1 MPVAINI
8 LDEDI
13 AEAEKLLLPAG
24 KTFDAERRTFI
35 RCLETSDLQAVP
47 GSGKTTALMA
57 KLQIMDRYLPFTD
70 GSGLLVISHTNAAID
85 EINGKL
91 RPYCQHLFS
100 YPNFVGTI
108 QTFVDQFLAIP
119 YFVNLFGT
127 RPISIE
133 QNSYDDAASRFM
145 KAPPKG
151 FTQQQHKM
159 ARHFL
164 IASKCANT
172 LRFMLVNGDV
182 KLVTKVGGSELKIL
196 KPRGNTLPKNYKDWT
211 EPEKQAV
218 VKWIKAFKTRILSD
232 GILCYDDAYFLASC
246 YLHRIPQIKSLL
258 QSRFRYVFVDEMQD
272 MGKHQ
277 YDLLEQLFFDGGK
290 CCSAY
295 QRIGDRNQA
304 IHSDAEV
311 ESVWKDRSLV
321 LTLAK
326 SHRLSASTAK
336 VVGYFAL
343 NKPNGFEIQ
352 GLGSPDI
359 NPHLLI
365 YENDSR
371 TAVVK
376 RFSTILAQL
385 IREGRIQIGPDTLF
399 KAIAWNCEWP
409 EAEETHGPEK
419 LRLVDFCPTFMR
431 VLQESPVHHD
441 CPDSYLRNFD
451 NKAPTLGTI
460 EKSIVNLILKILRL
474 EDARNP
480 KSGRLFTGP
489 SLLKHLRENHSQH
502 YEELKLKLYNWCFAA
517 VDGRTAQILNEVKQA
532 LPEILS
538 VFGKELCN
546 SMPFLAEPPRASI
559 TDDALVTNTLN
570 FDGFDIELGSVHS
583 VKGRTHTATLYLESY
598 FQKDGKG
605 AKAKSYE
612 SQRLADQF
620 LMKALTG
627 KEGLRAKQSAK
638 MVYVGFSRP
647 THLLAFA
654 VHMDRF
660 NHYLNALDQ
669 STWETVRVSP
679 EQPSVSPNLS
689 EANCAVRGI

>member
-1 MPVAINI
+1 MPAAINI

-13 AEAEKLLLPAG
+13 ADAEKLLLPAG

-57 KLQIMDRYLPFTD
+57 KLQILDRYLPFAD

-119 YFVNLFGT
+119 YFVNRFGA

-133 QNSYDDAASRFM
+133 QSSYDDAASRFM
-145 KAPPKG
+145 AAPPKG

-164 IASKCANT
+164 IASNCAAT
-172 LRFMLVNGDV
+172 FRFLLINGEL
-182 KLVTKVGGSELKIL
+182 KLVTQVGGPELKII

-211 EPEKQAV
+211 ESEKQAV
-218 VKWIKAFKTRILSD
+218 AKWLKAFKTRILSD

-290 CCSAY
+290 SCSAY

-304 IHSDAEV
+304 IHSDTEV
-311 ESVWKDRSLV
+311 ENVWKDRSLV

-343 NKPNGFEIQ
+343 NKPNGFEIH

-359 NPHLLI
+359 KPHMLI

-371 TAVVK
+371 TSVVK
-376 RFSTILAQL
+376 RFSSILAQL
-385 IREGRIQIGPDTLF
+385 IRKDRIRIGPDTLF

-409 EAEETHGPEK
+409 DAEETHAPTK
-419 LRLVDFCPTFMR
+419 LRLVDFCPTFTR
-431 VLQESPVHHD
+431 LLQESPINHN
-441 CPDSYLRNFD
+441 CPQSYLRNFD
-451 NKAPTLGTI
+451 SKAPTLGTI

-474 EDARNP
+474 EDVRNQENA
-480 KSGRLFTGP
+480 KHFTGP
-489 SLLKHLRENHSQH
+489 SLLKHLRENHDQH
-502 YEELKLKLYNWCFAA
+502 YNELKLKLYNWSVAA
-517 VDGRTAQILNEVKQA
+517 LKGRTPQILDELKQE

-546 SMPFLAEPPRASI
+546 SMPFLAETPRASM
-559 TDDALVTNTLN
+559 TDDPEVTNTLN

-598 FQKDGKG
+598 FQKDGNG

-620 LMKALTG
+620 LMNALTG
-627 KEGLRAKQSAK
+627 KEGLRVKQSAK

-654 VHMDRF
+654 VHRDRF
-660 NHYLNALDQ
+660 TQYLRDLDP
-669 STWETVRVSP
+669 STWQIVEVNP
-679 EQPSVSPNLS
+679 EHPY
-689 EANCAVRGI
+689 AT

>member
-1 MPVAINI
+1 MPAAINI

-24 KTFDAERRTFI
+24 KTFDDERRAFI
-35 RCLETSDLQAVP
+35 RYLETSDLQAVP

-57 KLQIMDRYLPFTD
+57 KLQILDRYLPFTD
-70 GSGLLVISHTNAAID
+70 GSGILVISHTNAAID
-85 EINGKL
+85 EINAKL
-91 RPYCQHLFS
+91 RPYCQSLFS

-119 YFVNLFGT
+119 YFVNLFGM

-133 QNSYDDAASRFM
+133 QSSYDDAANRFM

-164 IASKCANT
+164 IGSKCAT
-172 LRFMLVNGDV
+172 TFRFMLLNGDV
-182 KLVTKVGGSELKIL
+182 KVVTKVGGIELKIV
-196 KPRGNTLPKNYKDWT
+196 KPRGTTLPKNYKDWK
-211 EPEKQAV
+211 ESEKQDVA
-218 VKWIKAFKTRILSD
+218 KWIKAFKTRILRD

-277 YDLLEQLFFDGGK
+277 YDLLEQLFFDGGR
-290 CCSAY
+290 CSSAY

-343 NKPNGFEIQ
+343 NKPNGFEIH
-352 GLGSPDI
+352 GLGSPEI
-359 NPHLLI
+359 KPHLLI

-371 TAVVK
+371 TAIVK
-376 RFSTILAQL
+376 RFSSLLAQL

-409 EAEETHGPEK
+409 ETEETHAPEK
-419 LRLVDFCPTFMR
+419 LRLVDFCPTFKR
-431 VLQESPVHHD
+431 ALLEPPINHD

-451 NKAPTLGTI
+451 SKAPTLGKI
-460 EKSIVNLILKILRL
+460 EKSILNLILKVLRL
-474 EDARNP
+474 EEARNP
-480 KSGRLFTGP
+480 EGGKHFTGP
-489 SLLKHLRENHSQH
+489 SLLKHLRENHTQQ
-502 YEELKLKLYNWCFAA
+502 YEDLKLRLYNWCFAA
-517 VDGRTAQILNEVKQA
+517 LNGSTAQILDELKQA
-532 LPEILS
+532 LPEILR

-546 SMPFLAEPPRASI
+546 SKPFLAEPPIASV
-559 TDDALVTNTLN
+559 TDDGKVTNSLN
-570 FDGFDIELGSVHS
+570 FDDFDIELGSVHS

-620 LMKALTG
+620 LMSALTG
-627 KEGLRAKQSAK
+627 KEGLRVKQSAK

-654 VHMDRF
+654 VHRDRF
-660 NHYLNALDQ
+660 TQYLRDLDL
-669 STWETVRVSP
+669 STWQIIGVNP
-679 EQPSVSPNLS
+679 EHPCVSPNISKLTES
-689 EANCAVRGI
+689 